1 MKNIISKKRKK
12 MSDIKKLE
20 KIYVTIF
27 SFILIGLLG
36 ALGYVFFEKERS
48 RNIEDIPLINFD
60 TRNQPSDIEGEY
72 FMNSQEG
79 GYYQKLEIGKN
90 TENLYRIAVRYGGSI
105 KGCSFDAMGKLLNGK
120 IEIPLGDVEPGLKQT
135 MFIAFNG
142 NKASISTSG
151 EDKSE
156 LGNFCNNKGSLAGE
170 YIKGQATK

>member
-27 SFILIGLLG
+27 SFILVGLLG
-36 ALGYVFFEKERS
+36 ILGYAFFEKEKN
-48 RNIEDIPLINFD
+48 RNIEDIPLINFN
-60 TRNQPSDIEGEY
+60 TRNQPSSVEGEY

-90 TENLYRIAVRYGGSI
+90 TENLYRIAIRYGGSS
-105 KGCSFDAMGKLLNGK
+105 KGCSFDAMGKLSNGK
-120 IEIPLGDVEPGLKQT
+120 IEIPLGDVEPELKQI
-135 MFIAFNG
+135 MSIIFSK
-142 NKASISTSG
+142 NKASISTLG

-156 LGNFCNNKGSLAGE
+156 LGNFCNNNGSLAGE
-170 YIKGQATK
+170 YVKQTTK